1 MSKEAKQAL
10 FEKYIENLETS
21 IKIIDLLEDVLPSF
35 DGKVYNARFQK
46 ALQEKITEAGYSDVH
61 LKIDLDNFRMYIKL
75 FYWNNAREV
84 YTQEQYNDGTPYRQ
98 VHYLPDS
105 LEDVT
110 IAYNYSDYNRFFN
123 TKENEKFFSKNDSYF
138 WIDGK
143 NLRLNTEAIR
153 QAMEERKKSLEKDV
167 ENLKYASTV
176 HEGFT
181 DTLIEAWQKE
191 AERLK
196 KELEELNSTI
206 PCSIKSIFGIK
217 TYGTYS

>member
-1 MSKEAKQAL
+1 MSTEAKQAL
-10 FEKYIENLETS
+10 FEKYVENLETAV
-21 IKIIDLLEDVLPSF
+21 KIIDVLEDVLPSF
-35 DGKVYNARFQK
+35 NGKVYNARFQK
-46 ALQEKITEAGYSDVH
+46 TLQEKLKEAGYNNVY
-61 LKIDLDNFRMYIKL
+61 LKIDLDNYRMYIKL
-75 FYWNNAREV
+75 SFWNNAREV
-84 YTQEQYNDGTPYRQ
+84 YTQEKYNDGTPYRQ

-105 LEDVT
+105 LEDVS
-110 IAYNYSDYNRFFN
+110 IAYNYSDYNRYYSE
-123 TKENEKFFSKNDSYF
+123 KNEKFFSKNDSYF

-153 QAMEERKKSLEKDV
+153 QAMEERRKTLEKDI

-176 HEGFT
+176 HEGFNE
-181 DTLIEAWQKE
+181 TLIEAWQKE

-217 TYGTYS
+217 TYGTYC